1 MADMAKTQIA
11 PAVEAY
17 AADVA
22 RAAAAKKSL
31 VPDISC
37 AYEIGLVK
45 KLSALTDRISVQAEK
60 LEEGSHG
67 ASRNRGC
74 GGGIR
79 GHTRYRSHRDE

>member
-60 LEEGSHG
+60 LEEAHE
-67 ASRNRGC
+67 
-74 GGGIR
+74 GIEVEIFQ
-79 GHTRYRSHRDE
+79 GDQPVYPYLFSVE